1 MSVVGSISIKDNVT
15 TTLRNIRNE
24 QNAFRSDVVKTRSE
38 LKATWD
44 KTYTAK
50 IDTSSSVQKTD
61 GLLGKVRQLGQSVAT
76 PVIRV
81 KDEAGTKISQIS
93 STIKAVGNKVTSPV
107 IRAKDE
113 ATAKITKVSNAI
125 KTVGKKIVTPVIKA
139 KDTASRVLSTIGSKM
154 QSVGSMVA
162 KPLVALKDGASA
174 GLTSIKNMLGT
185 LSKGVTIAVGVV
197 GAGLTAVVGGA
208 LSSGADLEQNIGGVE
223 TLFKDSSGVVK
234 ANADK
239 AFSTAGLSANAYME
253 TVTGF
258 SASLLQSLGGDT
270 AKAAEMADMAI
281 IDMADNANKMGTSME
296 SIQNAYAGFAKQ
308 NYTMLDNLK
317 LGYGGTKEE
326 MQRLL
331 SDAQKISGVKYD
343 ISNLA
348 DVYSAIH
355 VIQEDLDITGTTAK
369 EASETFSGSF
379 AAMKASISN
388 LLGNLAIGGD
398 VETAMTQVVDSAA
411 TFLFGNAIPMVGNV
425 IKALPGA
432 ISSGIKKA
440 APKIKKEVPVIIKS
454 LKDGL
459 MSAFPSL
466 APIIGKGFDAAASTF
481 PSFIAGIRNVVSV
494 IGTLANGFAPMIP
507 QLVAFGTSMTSTIQ
521 SVAAAC
527 LPALTSIISTVQTM
541 LPVILPVIETVVST
555 IGNIIAQAAPVI
567 AGLVSGIGT
576 VISTLAPIF
585 STIFSE
591 IGEKVGSVIGFVSE
605 RMGFIQEVI
614 GTVAPL
620 VGDIISTAWG
630 VISPVL
636 DIVISVF
643 EILFGVVQKVFP
655 GIQSIIETVWDVI
668 KPIVEGIGKVVNKI
682 AGWFGK
688 VADAINGSGDAETE
702 VGANAEGDNNWK
714 GGLTWVGEKGAE
726 LVDLPKGSR
735 ILPHKES
742 VSFANALPSAAGAV
756 KGAVTNVVHNII
768 SGNKSGSG
776 SSEPLYSIMNILQ
789 EILEIIRN
797 QRDGR
802 RSEPNNE
809 NPKRPKPS
817 GGAQVIIQKL
827 ADQIVVRDEEDIDDL
842 ADQLAKKVL
851 EVILNMG

>member
-1 MSVVGSISIKDNVT
+1 MSVVGSISIRDNAT
-15 TTLRNIRNE
+15 ATLRKIRGE
-24 QNAFRSDVVKTRSE
+24 QAAFRSDIVKTKSE

-50 IDTSSSVQKTD
+50 VNTTSSVQKTE
-61 GLLGKVRQLGQSVAT
+61 GLLGKVKRLGKEAAA
-76 PVIRV
+76 PVIRI
-81 KDEAGTKISQIS
+81 KDQ
-93 STIKAVGNKVTSPV
+93 
-107 IRAKDE
+107 
-113 ATAKITKVSNAI
+113 ATAKITRVGNAI
-125 KTVGKKIVTPVIKA
+125 KTVGKRTASPVIKA
-139 KDTASRVLSTIGSKM
+139 KDTASRVLGTIGTKM
-154 QSVGSMVA
+154 KAVAGMVA
-162 KPLVALKDGASA
+162 KPVVALKDGASA
-174 GLTSIKNMLGT
+174 GLSSIRKMLGT
-185 LSKGVTIAVGVV
+185 LSKGVTVSVCV
-197 GAGLTAVVGGA
+197 AGTGLAAVVGGA
-208 LSSGADLEQNIGGVE
+208 LSSGAALEQNIGGIE

-239 AFSTAGLSANAYME
+239 AFRTAGLSANSYME

-281 IDMADNANKMGTSME
+281 TDMADNANKMGTSME
-296 SIQNAYAGFAKQ
+296 SIQNAYSGFAKQ

-317 LGYGGTKEE
+317 LGYGGSKEE

-331 SDAQKISGVKYD
+331 GDAQKISGVKYD

-355 VIQEDLDITGTTAK
+355 VIQENLDITGTTAK

-379 AAMKASISN
+379 AAMKSSISN

-398 VETAMTQVVDSAA
+398 VETAMGQVVDSAA
-411 TFLFGNAIPMVGNV
+411 TFLFGNAVPMIGRVV
-425 IKALPGA
+425 KALPGA

-440 APKIKKEVPVIIKS
+440 APKIRKEAPVIIKS

-459 MSAFPSL
+459 VSAFPSL
-466 APIIGKGFDAAASTF
+466 APIIGQGFDAAVSAF
-481 PSFIAGIRNVVSV
+481 PGFISGVRNVVSV
-494 IGTLANGFAPMIP
+494 IGTLAGGFAPMIP

-527 LPALTSIISTVQTM
+527 LPSLTGIISTVQTM

-567 AGLVSGIGT
+567 SGLVSGIGT
-576 VISTLAPIF
+576 VVSTLAPIF

-591 IGEKVGSVIGFVSE
+591 IGEKVGSVVGFVGE

-630 VISPVL
+630 VISPVM
-636 DIVISVF
+636 DIAVNVF
-643 EILFGVVQKVFP
+643 KILFGVVQKVFP
-655 GIQSIIETVWDVI
+655 GIQSVVETVWGVV
-668 KPIVEGIGKVVNKI
+668 KPIFEGIGKAVSKV
-682 AGWFGK
+682 AGWLGN
-688 VADAINGSGDAETE
+688 VADAINGSSASDSGI
-702 VGANAEGDNNWK
+702 GSNAKGDNNWK

-726 LVDLPKGSR
+726 LVDLPKGTR

-742 VSFANALPSAAGAV
+742 VSFANALPRSGAV
-756 KGAVTNVVHNII
+756 KGTVTNVVQNIV
-768 SGNKSGSG
+768 SGTGKGGSESLDPLYGIMDILKEIMELLRNRRDRKPEADNGIQKRQGLSGSV
-776 SSEPLYSIMNILQ
+776 
-789 EILEIIRN
+789 
-797 QRDGR
+797 
-802 RSEPNNE
+802 
-809 NPKRPKPS
+809 
-817 GGAQVIIQKL
+817 QVIIQKL
-827 ADQIVVRDEEDIDDL
+827 ADQIVVRDEEDIDDV
-842 ADQLAKKVL
+842 ADKVAKKVL